1 MSAETRNL
9 PASIHQRLLNKAR
22 QSGRAF
28 NELLQYYAI
37 ERLLYRLSISEYSEL
52 FTLKGALMFNAWG
65 LTNLRPTRDIDLL
78 GHTQNTVDAVL
89 KIFQDLSRLE
99 AEPDGLEFD
108 PVHIQ
113 SERIKEDA
121 DYEGIRITMPARL
134 GKTRLNIQID
144 IGFADV
150 ITPAP
155 ERLDYPT
162 ILDFPVPHLYGYPPE
177 TVIAEKFQAMTV
189 LGMVNSRMKDFYDIW
204 MLITNFEFDGMV
216 IQTAIE
222 RTFENR
228 TTELPDERHI
238 VFSDEF
244 AENKRDQWNAFSRKI
259 REENAVVINQVVA
272 SMRDFFFPILHASQQ
287 GTAFKKKWKTKWR

>member
-1 MSAETRNL
+1 MSTERKNL

-65 LTNLRPTRDIDLL
+65 LTKLRPTRDIDLL
-78 GHTQNTVDAVL
+78 GHTQNTVDSVL
-89 KIFQDLSRLE
+89 KIFQDLAKLE

-113 SERIKEDA
+113 GETIKEDA
-121 DYEGIRITMPARL
+121 EYEGIRITMPARL
-134 GKTRLNIQID
+134 GRTRLNLQID

-155 ERLDYPT
+155 EQLDYPT
-162 ILDFPVPHLYGYPPE
+162 ILDFPAPHLYGYPPE

-189 LGMVNSRMKDFYDIW
+189 LGMANSRMKDFYDIW
-204 MLITNFEFDGMV
+204 MLITNFEFDGRV

-222 RTFENR
+222 RTFQNR
-228 TTELPDERHI
+228 STELPTEKHI

-244 AENKRDQWNAFSRKI
+244 ADNKRDQWNAFSKKLRD
-259 REENAVVINQVVA
+259 ENAVEINQIVA
-272 SMRDFFFPILHASQQ
+272 AMRDFFFPVLHASQQ
-287 GTAFKKKWKTKWR
+287 GTVLQKKWKTKWR

>member
-1 MSAETRNL
+1 MSTERKNL

-78 GHTQNTVDAVL
+78 GHTQNTVDSVL
-89 KIFQDLSRLE
+89 KIFQDISKLE
-99 AEPDGLEFD
+99 SEPDGLEFD

-113 SERIKEDA
+113 GEKIKEDA
-121 DYEGIRITMPARL
+121 DYEGIRITMAARL
-134 GKTRLNIQID
+134 GKIRLTIQID

-162 ILDFPVPHLYGYPPE
+162 ILDFPAPHLYGYPPE

-189 LGMVNSRMKDFYDIW
+189 LGKANSRMKDFYDIW
-204 MLITNFEFDGMV
+204 MLITNIEFVGMV

-222 RTFENR
+222 RTFQNR
-228 TTELPDERHI
+228 STEIPTEKHI
-238 VFSDEF
+238 IFSDEF
-244 AENKRDQWNAFSRKI
+244 AENKRDQWNAFSRKL
-259 REENAVVINQVVA
+259 RDENAVAISQIIA
-272 SMRDFFFPILHASQQ
+272 IMRDFFFPVLHASQQ
-287 GTAFKKKWKTKWR
+287 EIAFKKQWKAKWR

>member
-1 MSAETRNL
+1 MTTERKNL

-78 GHTQNTVDAVL
+78 GHTQSTVDAVL
-89 KIFQDLSRLE
+89 KIFQDLSKLE

-108 PVHIQ
+108 PVHVQ

-121 DYEGIRITMPARL
+121 DYEGIRITMTARL
-134 GKTRLNIQID
+134 GKTRLTIQID

-162 ILDFPVPHLYGYPPE
+162 ILDFPVPHLFGYPPE

-189 LGMVNSRMKDFYDIW
+189 LGMANSRMKDFYDIW

-222 RTFENR
+222 RTFQNR
-228 TTELPDERHI
+228 STELPDETHI

-244 AENKRDQWNAFSRKI
+244 AENKRDQWIAFSRKL
-259 REENAVVINQVVA
+259 REEKMIVMDQIIAT
-272 SMRDFFFPILHASQQ
+272 MRGFFFPVLHASQQ
-287 GTAFKKKWKTKWR
+287 GMVHQKKWKNKWR

>member
-1 MSAETRNL
+1 MNIEKRNL
-9 PASIHQRLLNKAR
+9 PASIHQRLLNKAH

-37 ERLLYRLSISEYSEL
+37 ERLLYRLSISQYSEQ

-89 KIFQDLSRLE
+89 KIFQDLSKLE

-108 PVHIQ
+108 PLHIQ

-121 DYEGIRITMPARL
+121 DYEGIRITMTARL
-134 GKTRLNIQID
+134 GKSRLTIQID

-162 ILDFPVPHLYGYPPE
+162 ILDFPAPHLYGYPPE

-189 LGMVNSRMKDFYDIW
+189 LGMANSRMKDFYDIW

-216 IQTAIE
+216 IQTAVE
-222 RTFENR
+222 RTFQNR
-228 TTELPDERHI
+228 STELPDERHI

-244 AENKRDQWNAFSRKI
+244 AENKRDQWNAFSKKLRD
-259 REENAVVINQVVA
+259 ENAVAIHQIVVL
-272 SMRDFFFPILHASQQ
+272 MRGFFFPILRASQQ
-287 GTAFKKKWKTKWR
+287 GTALKKKWKNEWH

>member
-1 MSAETRNL
+1 VSTEKKNL
-9 PASIHQRLLNKAR
+9 PASIHQRLLNKAH

-28 NELLQYYAI
+28 NEVLQYYAI

-65 LTNLRPTRDIDLL
+65 LTTLRPTRDIDLL

-89 KIFQDLSRLE
+89 KIFQDLSKLE
-99 AEPDGLEFD
+99 AEADGLEFD

-121 DYEGIRITMPARL
+121 EYEGIRVTMTAWL
-134 GKTRLNIQID
+134 GKTWLNIQID

-155 ERLDYPT
+155 EKLDYPT
-162 ILDFPVPHLYGYPPE
+162 ILDFPAPHLYGYPPE

-189 LGMVNSRMKDFYDIW
+189 LGMANSRMKDFYDIW
-204 MLITNFEFDGMV
+204 MLITNFEFDGKV

-222 RTFENR
+222 RTFQNR
-228 TTELPDERHI
+228 STELPDEKHI
-238 VFSDEF
+238 IFSDEF
-244 AENKRDQWNAFSRKI
+244 ADNKRDQWNAFSRKL
-259 REENAVVINQVVA
+259 REENAVAINQIIA
-272 SMRDFFFPILHASQQ
+272 TMRSFFFPVLHASQQ
-287 GTAFKKKWKTKWR
+287 GTVFKKKWKSKWR

>member
-1 MSAETRNL
+1 
-9 PASIHQRLLNKAR
+9 
-22 QSGRAF
+22 
-28 NELLQYYAI
+28 
-37 ERLLYRLSISEYSEL
+37 
-52 FTLKGALMFNAWG
+52 MFNAWG

-89 KIFQDLSRLE
+89 KIFQDLSKLE
-99 AEPDGLEFD
+99 AEPDGLAFD
-108 PVHIQ
+108 PVHIR

-134 GKTRLNIQID
+134 GKTRLTIQID

-150 ITPAP
+150 VTPAP

-162 ILDFPVPHLYGYPPE
+162 ILDFPVPRLYGYPPE

-189 LGMVNSRMKDFYDIW
+189 LGMANSRMKDFYDIW

-222 RTFENR
+222 RTFQNR
-228 TTELPDERHI
+228 STELPTEQHI

-244 AENKRDQWNAFSRKI
+244 AETKRDQWIAFSRKL
-259 REENAVVINQVVA
+259 RDENAIVMDQIVA
-272 SMRDFFFPILHASQQ
+272 TMRGFFFPVLHASQQ
-287 GTAFKKKWKTKWR
+287 GTGFKKKWKSTWR

>member
-1 MSAETRNL
+1 MSTERKNL

-65 LTNLRPTRDIDLL
+65 LTSPRPTRDIDLL

-89 KIFQDLSRLE
+89 KIFQDLSKLE

-121 DYEGIRITMPARL
+121 DYEGIRIIMPARL
-134 GKTRLNIQID
+134 GKTRLTIQID
-144 IGFADV
+144 LGFADV

-189 LGMVNSRMKDFYDIW
+189 LGMANSRMKDFYDIW
-204 MLITNFEFDGMV
+204 MLIANFEFDGRV
-216 IQTAIE
+216 IQAAIE
-222 RTFENR
+222 RTFQNR
-228 TTELPDERHI
+228 STELPDERHT

-244 AENKRDQWNAFSRKI
+244 AENKRDQWNAFSRKL
-259 REENAVVINQVVA
+259 RDENAVAISQIIA
-272 SMRDFFFPILHASQQ
+272 IMRDFFFPVLHTSQQ
-287 GTAFKKKWKTKWR
+287 EIAFKKQWKAKWR

>member
-1 MSAETRNL
+1 MSTEKKNL
-9 PASIHQRLLNKAR
+9 PESIHQRLLNKAH

-78 GHTQNTVDAVL
+78 GHTQNTVDSVL
-89 KIFQDLSRLE
+89 KIFRDVSKLE
-99 AEPDGLEFD
+99 TEPDGLEFD
-108 PVHIQ
+108 LLHIQ
-113 SERIKEDA
+113 GGKIKEEA
-121 DYEGIRITMPARL
+121 EYEGIRITMPARL
-134 GKTRLNIQID
+134 GKTRLTIQID

-162 ILDFPVPHLYGYPPE
+162 ILDFPVPRLYGYPAE

-189 LGMVNSRMKDFYDIW
+189 LGMANSRMKDFYDIW
-204 MLITNFEFDGMV
+204 MLITNFEFDGRV

-222 RTFENR
+222 RTFQNR
-228 TTELPDERHI
+228 STELPTEKHI

-244 AENKRDQWNAFSRKI
+244 AENKRDQWSAFSKKVRD
-259 REENAVVINQVVA
+259 ENAVAISQIIA

-287 GTAFKKKWKTKWR
+287 GIVLKKKWKSKWH

>member
-1 MSAETRNL
+1 MSTERKNL

-89 KIFQDLSRLE
+89 KIFQDLSKLE
-99 AEPDGLEFD
+99 ADPDGLEFD
-108 PVHIQ
+108 PVHIR

-121 DYEGIRITMPARL
+121 EYEGIRITMTARL
-134 GKTRLNIQID
+134 GKTRLTIQID

-189 LGMVNSRMKDFYDIW
+189 LGMANSRMKDFYDIW
-204 MLITNFEFDGMV
+204 MLITNFEFDGRV

-222 RTFENR
+222 RTFQNR
-228 TTELPDERHI
+228 STELPDERHI
-238 VFSDEF
+238 VFSKEF
-244 AENKRDQWNAFSRKI
+244 AENKRDQWNAFSKRL
-259 REENAVVINQVVA
+259 RDENMIVMDQIIAT
-272 SMRDFFFPILHASQQ
+272 MRSFFFPVLHASEQ
-287 GTAFKKKWKTKWR
+287 GTVFKKKWKTKWR

>member
-1 MSAETRNL
+1 MSTERKNL
-9 PASIHQRLLNKAR
+9 PASIHQRLLNKAH

-78 GHTQNTVDAVL
+78 GHTQNTVDSVL
-89 KIFQDLSRLE
+89 KIFQDLSKLE
-99 AEPDGLEFD
+99 VEPDGLEFD
-108 PVHIQ
+108 PVHIR

-121 DYEGIRITMPARL
+121 DYEGIRITMTARL
-134 GKTRLNIQID
+134 GKTRLTVQID
-144 IGFADV
+144 IDFADV

-155 ERLDYPT
+155 ERFDYPT
-162 ILDFPVPHLYGYPPE
+162 ILDFPVPHLYGYPPA

-189 LGMVNSRMKDFYDIW
+189 LGMANSRMKDFYDIW
-204 MLITNFEFDGMV
+204 MLITNFEFDGKV

-228 TTELPDERHI
+228 STELPNERHI

-244 AENKRDQWNAFSRKI
+244 AENKRDQWNAFSRKL
-259 REENAVVINQVVA
+259 RDENAVMINQIVA
-272 SMRDFFFPILHASQQ
+272 RMRDFFFPVLHASQQ
-287 GTAFKKKWKTKWR
+287 GTVFKKKWKSKWR

>member
-1 MSAETRNL
+1 MSTERKNL
-9 PASIHQRLLNKAR
+9 PASIHQRLLNKAHE
-22 QSGRAF
+22 SGRAF

-65 LTNLRPTRDIDLL
+65 LTNVRPTRDIDLL

-89 KIFQDLSRLE
+89 KIFQDLSKLE

-121 DYEGIRITMPARL
+121 DYEGIRITMTARL
-134 GKTRLNIQID
+134 GKTRLTIQID

-162 ILDFPVPHLYGYPPE
+162 ILDFPAPHLYGYPPE

-189 LGMVNSRMKDFYDIW
+189 LGMANSRMKDFYDIW

-222 RTFENR
+222 RTFQNR
-228 TTELPDERHI
+228 STELPTEKHI

-244 AENKRDQWNAFSRKI
+244 AENKRDQWNAFSRKL
-259 REENAVVINQVVA
+259 RDENAVAISQIIA
-272 SMRDFFFPILHASQQ
+272 SMRDFFFPVLHASQQ
-287 GTAFKKKWKTKWR
+287 GTALQKKWKSKWR

>member
-1 MSAETRNL
+1 MSTERKNL

-78 GHTQNTVDAVL
+78 GHTENTVDSVL
-89 KIFQDLSRLE
+89 KIFQDLSKLE

-108 PVHIQ
+108 PLHIQ
-113 SERIKEDA
+113 GEKIKEDA
-121 DYEGIRITMPARL
+121 DYEGIRNTMTTRL
-134 GKTRLNIQID
+134 GKTRLNLQID

-162 ILDFPVPHLYGYPPE
+162 ILDFPAPHLYGYPPE

-189 LGMVNSRMKDFYDIW
+189 LGMANSRMKDFYDIW
-204 MLITNFEFDGMV
+204 MLITSFEFDGRV

-222 RTFENR
+222 RTFQNR
-228 TTELPDERHI
+228 STELPDERHI

-244 AENKRDQWNAFSRKI
+244 AENKRDQWSAFSRKL
-259 REENAVVINQVVA
+259 RDENAVPISQIIA
-272 SMRDFFFPILHASQQ
+272 SMRNFFFPVLHASQQ
-287 GTAFKKKWKTKWR
+287 GTVLQKKWKNKWR

>member
-1 MSAETRNL
+1 MSTERKNL

-52 FTLKGALMFNAWG
+52 FTLKGALMFNVWG

-78 GHTQNTVDAVL
+78 GHTQNTVDSVL
-89 KIFQDLSRLE
+89 KIFRDICELQS
-99 AEPDGLEFD
+99 EPDGLEFD
-108 PVHIQ
+108 PLHIQ
-113 SERIKEDA
+113 GERIKEDA

-150 ITPAP
+150 ITPAH

-162 ILDFPVPHLYGYPPE
+162 ILDFPAPHLYGYPPE

-189 LGMVNSRMKDFYDIW
+189 LGIANSRMKDFYDIW

-222 RTFENR
+222 RTFQNR
-228 TTELPDERHI
+228 STKLPDERHI
-238 VFSDEF
+238 VFSEEF
-244 AENKRDQWNAFSRKI
+244 ADNKRDQWNAFSRKL
-259 REENAVVINQVVA
+259 REENTVAIHQIVVL
-272 SMRDFFFPILHASQQ
+272 MRDFFFPVLHASQQ
-287 GTAFKKKWKTKWR
+287 GTVLQKKWKTKWR

>member
-1 MSAETRNL
+1 MAL
-9 PASIHQRLLNKAR
+9 ILLR
-22 QSGRAF
+22 
-28 NELLQYYAI
+28 
-37 ERLLYRLSISEYSEL
+37 
-52 FTLKGALMFNAWG
+52 
-65 LTNLRPTRDIDLL
+65 
-78 GHTQNTVDAVL
+78 HTQNTVDAVL
-89 KIFQDLSRLE
+89 KIFQDLSKLE

-121 DYEGIRITMPARL
+121 DYEGIRITMTARL
-134 GKTRLNIQID
+134 GKTRLTIQID

-155 ERLDYPT
+155 ERFDYPI

-189 LGMVNSRMKDFYDIW
+189 LGMANSRMKDFYDIW

-222 RTFENR
+222 RTFQNR
-228 TTELPDERHI
+228 STEIPTEKHI
-238 VFSDEF
+238 VFSNEF
-244 AENKRDQWNAFSRKI
+244 AENKRDQWIAFSRKL
-259 REENAVVINQVVA
+259 RDENTIVMDQIIA
-272 SMRDFFFPILHASQQ
+272 SMRDFFFPVLHASEQRIV
-287 GTAFKKKWKTKWR
+287 FKKKWKTKWR

>member
-1 MSAETRNL
+1 MTTERKNL

-78 GHTQNTVDAVL
+78 GHTQNTVDSVL
-89 KIFQDLSRLE
+89 KIFQDLSKLE

-108 PVHIQ
+108 PVHIR

-121 DYEGIRITMPARL
+121 DYEGIPITMTARL
-134 GKTRLNIQID
+134 NKTRLTIQID
-144 IGFADV
+144 LAADV
-150 ITPAP
+150 ITAP

-162 ILDFPVPHLYGYPPE
+162 ILDFPAPHLYGYPPE

-189 LGMVNSRMKDFYDIW
+189 LGIAK
-204 MLITNFEFDGMV
+204 
-216 IQTAIE
+216 A
-222 RTFENR
+222 
-228 TTELPDERHI
+228 
-238 VFSDEF
+238 
-244 AENKRDQWNAFSRKI
+244 A
-259 REENAVVINQVVA
+259 
-272 SMRDFFFPILHASQQ
+272 
-287 GTAFKKKWKTKWR
+287 

>member
-1 MSAETRNL
+1 MNTEKKYL

-52 FTLKGALMFNAWG
+52 FTLKGALIFNVWG

-78 GHTQNTVDAVL
+78 GHTQNTIDSVV
-89 KIFQDLSRLE
+89 KIFQDLSKLE
-99 AEPDGLEFD
+99 VEPDGIEFD
-108 PVHIQ
+108 PLHIHG
-113 SERIKEDA
+113 ERIKEDA
-121 DYEGIRITMPARL
+121 EYEGIRITMAARL
-134 GKTRLNIQID
+134 GNTRLAIQID

-150 ITPAP
+150 VTPAP

-162 ILDFPVPHLYGYPPE
+162 ILDFPAPHLYGYPPE

-189 LGMVNSRMKDFYDIW
+189 LGMANSRMKDFYDVW
-204 MLITNFEFDGMV
+204 TLITHFEFEGRV

-222 RTFENR
+222 RTFQNR
-228 TTELPDERHI
+228 STELPTEEHI

-244 AENKRDQWNAFSRKI
+244 AENKGDQWNAFSRKLQD
-259 REENAVVINQVVA
+259 EDAVMIDQIIA
-272 SMRDFFFPILHASQQ
+272 TMRDFLFPILDASQQ
-287 GTAFKKKWKTKWR
+287 GTVFKKKWKNKWR

>member
-1 MSAETRNL
+1 MSTERKNL

-78 GHTQNTVDAVL
+78 GHTQNTVDSVL
-89 KIFQDLSRLE
+89 KIFQDLSKLE

-121 DYEGIRITMPARL
+121 DYEGIRITMTARL
-134 GKTRLNIQID
+134 GKTRLTIQID

-155 ERLDYPT
+155 ERFDYPT

-189 LGMVNSRMKDFYDIW
+189 LGMANSRMKDFYDIW

-222 RTFENR
+222 RTFQNR
-228 TTELPDERHI
+228 STELPDEKHI

-244 AENKRDQWNAFSRKI
+244 AENKRDQWSAFSRKL
-259 REENAVVINQVVA
+259 REENVVTINQIVA
-272 SMRDFFFPILHASQQ
+272 IMRDFFFPVLHASQQ

>member
-1 MSAETRNL
+1 MSTERKNL

-65 LTNLRPTRDIDLL
+65 LTNLRSTRDIDLL

-89 KIFQDLSRLE
+89 KIFQDLSKLE

-121 DYEGIRITMPARL
+121 DYEGIRITMTARL
-134 GKTRLNIQID
+134 GKTRLTIQID

-162 ILDFPVPHLYGYPPE
+162 ILDFPAPHLYGYPPE

-189 LGMVNSRMKDFYDIW
+189 LGMANSRMKDFYDIW

-222 RTFENR
+222 RTFQNR
-228 TTELPDERHI
+228 STELPTEKHI
-238 VFSDEF
+238 IFSEEF
-244 AENKRDQWNAFSRKI
+244 ADNKRDQWSAFSRKLRDKNTI
-259 REENAVVINQVVA
+259 VMDQIIAV
-272 SMRDFFFPILHASQQ
+272 MRGFFFPVLHASQQ
-287 GTAFKKKWKTKWR
+287 GTVLKKKWKSKWR

>member
-1 MSAETRNL
+1 MNAEKRNL
-9 PASIHQRLLNKAR
+9 PASIHQKLLNKAR
-22 QSGRAF
+22 QSGRSF
-28 NELLQYYAI
+28 NEILQYYAI

-52 FTLKGALMFNAWG
+52 FILKGALMFNAWG

-78 GHTQNTVDAVL
+78 GHTQNTIDSVL
-89 KIFQDLSRLE
+89 KIFQDLSKLE
-99 AEPDGLEFD
+99 AQPDGLEFD
-108 PVHIQ
+108 RAHIQ

-134 GKTRLNIQID
+134 GKTRLTTQID

-162 ILDFPVPHLYGYPPE
+162 ILDLPAPHLYGYPPE

-189 LGMVNSRMKDFYDIW
+189 LGIANSRMKDFYDIW
-204 MLITNFEFDGMV
+204 MLITNFEFESTV
-216 IQTAIE
+216 IQSAIE
-222 RTFENR
+222 RTFQNR
-228 TTELPDERHI
+228 GTELPTEKHI

-244 AENKRDQWNAFSRKI
+244 AENKRDLWNAFSKKI
-259 REENAVVINQVVA
+259 RDENAVPMNQIVA
-272 SMRDFFFPILHASQQ
+272 IMREFFFPVLHAGQQ
-287 GTAFKKKWKTKWR
+287 GIILKKKWKDKWY

>member
-1 MSAETRNL
+1 MNVEKKNL

-37 ERLLYRLSISEYSEL
+37 ERFLYRLSISEYSEL

-78 GHTQNTVDAVL
+78 GHTQNTVDSVL
-89 KIFQDLSRLE
+89 KIFQELSKLE
-99 AEPDGLEFD
+99 VEPDGLEFD
-108 PVHIQ
+108 PIHIQ
-113 SERIKEDA
+113 GERIKEDA
-121 DYEGIRITMPARL
+121 DYEGIRITMTAQL
-134 GKTRLNIQID
+134 GKTRLTIQID

-162 ILDFPVPHLYGYPPE
+162 ILDFPAPRLYGYPPE

-189 LGMVNSRMKDFYDIW
+189 LGMANSRMKDFYDIW

-222 RTFENR
+222 RTFQNR
-228 TTELPDERHI
+228 STELPTEKHI
-238 VFSDEF
+238 IFTDEF
-244 AENKRDQWNAFSRKI
+244 ADNKKDQWNAFSRKL
-259 REENAVVINQVVA
+259 RDENAVAIHQIVA
-272 SMRDFFFPILHASQQ
+272 IMRDFFFPVLHASQQ

>member
-1 MSAETRNL
+1 MSTERKNL

-89 KIFQDLSRLE
+89 KIFQDLSKLE
-99 AEPDGLEFD
+99 TDPDGLEFD
-108 PVHIQ
+108 PVQ
-113 SERIKEDA
+113 VQGERIKEDA

-134 GKTRLNIQID
+134 GKTRLTIQID

-162 ILDFPVPHLYGYPPE
+162 ILDFPAPHLYGYPPE

-189 LGMVNSRMKDFYDIW
+189 LGMANSRMKDFYDIW

-222 RTFENR
+222 RTFQNR
-228 TTELPDERHI
+228 STELPDERHI

-244 AENKRDQWNAFSRKI
+244 AESKRDQWIAFSRKL
-259 REENAVVINQVVA
+259 RDENTIVMDQIIAT
-272 SMRDFFFPILHASQQ
+272 MRGFFFPVLHASEQ
-287 GTAFKKKWKTKWR
+287 GTVLKKKWKNKWR